1 MNRTEFERY
10 SSQYIGTLPSTKKS
24 VKTIESYSVVL
35 KKFGEYL
42 NAALPCDDG
51 EIEPITVVN
60 FRTELYSTNVK
71 TNTIRYDMTV
81 LHTFFAWAKRMR
93 LIEQNPVEREEIP
106 KEQQIEYNLLS
117 LDEIKTVLTELPP
130 RINRKTALRNRAIVI
145 LLVQVGLRNS
155 ELRMLTPADL
165 DFDNKCIEIR
175 HGKGEK
181 RRVVAFPALARQ
193 LVQEYLESAVRPSN
207 LGSDDY
213 LFGTDADENGLSTN
227 GKIWK
232 PITSQGL
239 LGIVN
244 RYTRLC
250 CGHEVGVH
258 ALRHAYASLLDN
270 YCVPLRQIQLSMG
283 HSSPELTA
291 RVYINTLDNK
301 KVANTINIAFDGA
314 N

>member
-1 MNRTEFERY
+1 MNRTEFEKY
-10 SSQYIGTLPSTKKS
+10 SSQYIDTLPSTKKS
-24 VKTIESYSVVL
+24 VKTIQSYSVVL
-35 KKFGEYL
+35 KKFAGYL
-42 NAALPCDDG
+42 NSLPYDG

-81 LHTFFAWAKRMR
+81 LHTFFAWSKRMH

-165 DFDNKCIEIR
+165 DFENKYIEIR

-181 RRVVAFPALARQ
+181 RRIVAFPALARQ
-193 LVQEYLESAVRPSN
+193 LLQEYLESGVRPSN
-207 LGSDDY
+207 LSLNDY

-232 PITSQGL
+232 PISAQGL

-258 ALRHAYASLLDN
+258 ALRHAAASLWDN
-270 YCVPLRQIQLSMG
+270 MGIGMRDIQNALG
-283 HSSPELTA
+283 HAAISTTEK
-291 RVYINTLDNK
+291 VYVSVLNK
-301 KVANTINIAFDGA
+301 SKAANTINVAFDGA
-314 N
+314 I

>member
-1 MNRTEFERY
+1 MNRTEFEKY
-10 SSQYIGTLPSTKKS
+10 SSQYIDTLPSTKKS
-24 VKTIESYSVVL
+24 AKTIQSYSVVL
-35 KKFGEYL
+35 KKFAGYL
-42 NAALPCDDG
+42 NTLPYDG

-60 FRTELYSTNVK
+60 FRTELYSTKVK

-81 LHTFFAWAKRMR
+81 MHTFFAWAKRMH

-145 LLVQVGLRNS
+145 LLVQAGLRNS

-165 DFDNKCIEIR
+165 DFDNKCIEIK

-193 LVQEYLESAVRPSN
+193 LVQEYLESAVRPPYLSLN
-207 LGSDDY
+207 DF
-213 LFGTDADENGLSTN
+213 LFGTDSDENGFSTN
-227 GKIWK
+227 GRIWK
-232 PITSQGL
+232 PISAQGL

-258 ALRHAYASLLDN
+258 ALRHAAASLWAELG
-270 YCVPLRQIQLSMG
+270 VQPRLIQQALG
-283 HSSPELTA
+283 HSSYSTTE
-291 RVYINTLDNK
+291 RVYLHILNNKTASNNINFALDS
-301 KVANTINIAFDGA
+301 I
-314 N
+314 

>member
-1 MNRTEFERY
+1 MNRTEFEKY
-10 SSQYIGTLPSTKKS
+10 SSQYIDTLPSSKKS
-24 VKTIESYSVVL
+24 AKTIQSYSVVL
-35 KKFGEYL
+35 KKFAGYL
-42 NAALPCDDG
+42 NTLPYDG

-60 FRTELYSTNVK
+60 FRTELYSTKVK

-81 LHTFFAWAKRMR
+81 MHTFFSWAKRMH

-145 LLVQVGLRNS
+145 LLVQAGIRNS

-165 DFDNKCIEIR
+165 DFDNKCIEIK

-193 LVQEYLESAVRPSN
+193 LVQEYLESAVRPPYLSLN
-207 LGSDDY
+207 DF
-213 LFGTDADENGLSTN
+213 LFGTDSDENGFSTN
-227 GKIWK
+227 GRIWK
-232 PITSQGL
+232 PISAQGL

-258 ALRHAYASLLDN
+258 ALRHAAASLWAELG
-270 YCVPLRQIQLSMG
+270 VQPRLIQQALG
-283 HSSPELTA
+283 HSSYSTTE
-291 RVYINTLDNK
+291 RVYLHILNNKTASNNINFALDS
-301 KVANTINIAFDGA
+301 I
-314 N
+314 

>member
-1 MNRTEFERY
+1 MNRTEYKKYAE
-10 SSQYIGTLPSTKKS
+10 QYINTLPSTKKS
-24 VKTIESYSVVL
+24 DKTILSYSIIL
-35 KKFGEYL
+35 KKFGDYL
-42 NAALPCDDG
+42 NSLEQDG

-81 LHTFFAWAKRMR
+81 LHTFFEWAKRMH

-165 DFDNKCIEIR
+165 DFENKCIEVK

-181 RRVVAFPALARQ
+181 RRIVAFPSLARQ
-193 LVQEYLESAVRPSN
+193 LVKEYLESGVRPSN
-207 LGSDDY
+207 LSLNDY

-232 PITSQGL
+232 PISAQGL

-258 ALRHAYASLLDN
+258 ALRHAAASLWAELG
-270 YCVPLRQIQLSMG
+270 VQPRLIQQALG
-283 HSSPELTA
+283 HSSYSTTE
-291 RVYINTLDNK
+291 RVYLHILNNKTASNNINFALDS
-301 KVANTINIAFDGA
+301 I
-314 N
+314 

>member
-1 MNRTEFERY
+1 MNRTEFEKY
-10 SSQYIGTLPSTKKS
+10 SSQYIDTLPSTKKS
-24 VKTIESYSVVL
+24 AKTIQSYSVVL
-35 KKFGEYL
+35 KKFAGYL
-42 NAALPCDDG
+42 NTLPYDG

-81 LHTFFAWAKRMR
+81 LHTFFSWAKRMH

-145 LLVQVGLRNS
+145 LLVQAGLRNS

-165 DFDNKCIEIR
+165 DFDNKCIEIK

-193 LVQEYLESAVRPSN
+193 LVQEYLKSAVRPPYLSLN
-207 LGSDDY
+207 DF
-213 LFGTDADENGLSTN
+213 LFGTDSDENGFSTN
-227 GKIWK
+227 GRIWK
-232 PITSQGL
+232 PISAQGL

-258 ALRHAYASLLDN
+258 ALRHAAASLWAELG
-270 YCVPLRQIQLSMG
+270 VQPRLIQQALG
-283 HSSPELTA
+283 HSSYSTTE
-291 RVYINTLDNK
+291 RVYLHILNNKTASNNINFALDS
-301 KVANTINIAFDGA
+301 I
-314 N
+314 

>member
-1 MNRTEFERY
+1 MNRTEFEKY
-10 SSQYIGTLPSTKKS
+10 SSQYIDTLPSTKKS
-24 VKTIESYSVVL
+24 VKTIEAYSIVL
-35 KKFGEYL
+35 KKFGDYL
-42 NAALPCDDG
+42 FALPHNG

-60 FRTELYSTNVK
+60 FRTELYSTKVK
-71 TNTIRYDMTV
+71 TNTIRYNMTI
-81 LHTFFAWAKRMR
+81 LHTFFAWAMRMH

-165 DFDNKCIEIR
+165 DFENKCIEIR

-181 RRVVAFPALARQ
+181 RRIVAFPALARQ
-193 LVQEYLESAVRPSN
+193 LVKEYLESAVRPSN
-207 LGSDDY
+207 LSLNDY
-213 LFGTDADENGLSTN
+213 LFGTDADKNGLSTS

-232 PITSQGL
+232 PISAQGL

-258 ALRHAYASLLDN
+258 ALRHAAASLWAELG
-270 YCVPLRQIQLSMG
+270 VQPRLIQQALG
-283 HSSPELTA
+283 HSSYSTTE
-291 RVYINTLDNK
+291 RVYLHILNNKTASNNINFALDS
-301 KVANTINIAFDGA
+301 I
-314 N
+314 

>member
-1 MNRTEFERY
+1 MNRTEFEKY
-10 SSQYIGTLPSTKKS
+10 SSQYIDTLPSTKKS
-24 VKTIESYSVVL
+24 AKTIQSYSVVL
-35 KKFGEYL
+35 KKFAGYL
-42 NAALPCDDG
+42 NTLPYDG

-60 FRTELYSTNVK
+60 FRTELYSTKVK
-71 TNTIRYDMTV
+71 TNTIHYDMTV
-81 LHTFFAWAKRMR
+81 MHTFFSWAKRMH

-106 KEQQIEYNLLS
+106 KEQQIEYDLLS

-145 LLVQVGLRNS
+145 LLVQAGLRNS

-165 DFDNKCIEIR
+165 DFNNKCIEIK

-193 LVQEYLESAVRPSN
+193 LVQEYLESAVRPPYLSLN
-207 LGSDDY
+207 DF
-213 LFGTDADENGLSTN
+213 LFGTDSDENGFSTN
-227 GKIWK
+227 GRIWK
-232 PITSQGL
+232 PISAQGL

-258 ALRHAYASLLDN
+258 ALRHAAASLWDDMGIGM
-270 YCVPLRQIQLSMG
+270 RDIQNALG
-283 HSSPELTA
+283 HAAISTTEK
-291 RVYINTLDNK
+291 VYVSVLNKSKAANKIN
-301 KVANTINIAFDGA
+301 VAFDGA
-314 N
+314 I

>member
-1 MNRTEFERY
+1 MNRTEFEKY
-10 SSQYIGTLPSTKKS
+10 SSQYIDTLPSTKKS
-24 VKTIESYSVVL
+24 AKTIQSYSVVL
-35 KKFGEYL
+35 KKFAGYL
-42 NAALPCDDG
+42 NTLPYDG

-60 FRTELYSTNVK
+60 FRTELYSTKVK

-81 LHTFFAWAKRMR
+81 MHTFFAWAKRMH

-130 RINRKTALRNRAIVI
+130 RINHKTALRNRAIVI
-145 LLVQVGLRNS
+145 LLVQAGLRNS

-165 DFDNKCIEIR
+165 DFDNKCIEIK

-193 LVQEYLESAVRPSN
+193 LVQEYLESAVRPPYLSLN
-207 LGSDDY
+207 DF
-213 LFGTDADENGLSTN
+213 LFGTDSDENGFSTN
-227 GKIWK
+227 GRIWK
-232 PITSQGL
+232 PISAQGL

-258 ALRHAYASLLDN
+258 ALRHAAASLWAELG
-270 YCVPLRQIQLSMG
+270 VQPRLIQQALG
-283 HSSPELTA
+283 HSSYSTTE
-291 RVYINTLDNK
+291 RVYLHILNNKTASNNINFALDS
-301 KVANTINIAFDGA
+301 I
-314 N
+314 

>member
-1 MNRTEFERY
+1 MNRTEFEKY
-10 SSQYIGTLPSTKKS
+10 SSQYIDTLPSTKKS
-24 VKTIESYSVVL
+24 AKTIQSYSVVL
-35 KKFGEYL
+35 KKFAGYL
-42 NAALPCDDG
+42 NTLPYDG

-60 FRTELYSTNVK
+60 FRTELYSTKVK

-81 LHTFFAWAKRMR
+81 MHTFFSWAKRMH

-145 LLVQVGLRNS
+145 LLVQAGLRNS

-165 DFDNKCIEIR
+165 DFNNKCIEIK

-193 LVQEYLESAVRPSN
+193 LVQEYLESAVRPPYLSLN
-207 LGSDDY
+207 DF
-213 LFGTDADENGLSTN
+213 LFGTDSDENGFSTN
-227 GKIWK
+227 GRIWK
-232 PITSQGL
+232 PISAQGL

-258 ALRHAYASLLDN
+258 ALRHAAASLWDDMGIGM
-270 YCVPLRQIQLSMG
+270 RDIQNALG
-283 HSSPELTA
+283 HAAISTTEK
-291 RVYINTLDNK
+291 VYVSVLNKSKAANKIN
-301 KVANTINIAFDGA
+301 VAFDVA
-314 N
+314 I

>member
-1 MNRTEFERY
+1 MNRTEFEKY
-10 SSQYIGTLPSTKKS
+10 SSQYINTLPSTKKS

-35 KKFGEYL
+35 KKFAGYL
-42 NAALPCDDG
+42 NALPYDG
-51 EIEPITVVN
+51 EIEPITIVN

-93 LIEQNPVEREEIP
+93 LTEQNPVEREEIP
-106 KEQQIEYNLLS
+106 TEQQIEYNLLS

-165 DFDNKCIEIR
+165 DFENKCIEVK

-181 RRVVAFPALARQ
+181 RRVVAFPTLARQ
-193 LVQEYLESAVRPSN
+193 LVREYLESTVRPSN
-207 LGSDDY
+207 LGSNDY

-227 GKIWK
+227 GKVWK
-232 PITSQGL
+232 PISSQGL

-258 ALRHAYASLLDN
+258 ALRHAAASLWAELG
-270 YCVPLRQIQLSMG
+270 VQPRLIQQALG
-283 HSSPELTA
+283 HSSYSTTE
-291 RVYINTLDNK
+291 RVYLHILNNKTASNNINFALDS
-301 KVANTINIAFDGA
+301 I
-314 N
+314 

>member
-1 MNRTEFERY
+1 MNRTEYKKYAE
-10 SSQYIGTLPSTKKS
+10 QYINTLPSTKKS
-24 VKTIESYSVVL
+24 DKTILSYSIIL
-35 KKFGEYL
+35 KKFGDYL
-42 NAALPCDDG
+42 NSLEQDG

-81 LHTFFAWAKRMR
+81 LHTFFEWAKRMH

-165 DFDNKCIEIR
+165 DFENKCIEVK

-181 RRVVAFPALARQ
+181 RRIVAFPALARQ
-193 LVQEYLESAVRPSN
+193 LLQEYLESAVRPSN
-207 LGSDDY
+207 LSLNDY

-232 PITSQGL
+232 PISAQGL

-258 ALRHAYASLLDN
+258 ALRHAAASLWAELG
-270 YCVPLRQIQLSMG
+270 VQPRLIQQALG
-283 HSSPELTA
+283 HSSYSTTEQVYLHILNNKTA
-291 RVYINTLDNK
+291 SNNINFALDS
-301 KVANTINIAFDGA
+301 I
-314 N
+314 

>member
-1 MNRTEFERY
+1 MNRTEFEKY
-10 SSQYIGTLPSTKKS
+10 SSQYINTLPSTKKS

-35 KKFGEYL
+35 KKFAGYL
-42 NAALPCDDG
+42 NALPYDG

-60 FRTELYSTNVK
+60 FRTELYSTNIK

-93 LIEQNPVEREEIP
+93 LTEQNPVEREEIP
-106 KEQQIEYNLLS
+106 TEQQIEYNLLS

-165 DFDNKCIEIR
+165 DFENKCIEVK

-181 RRVVAFPALARQ
+181 RRVVAFPTLARQ
-193 LVQEYLESAVRPSN
+193 LVREYLESTVRLSN
-207 LGSDDY
+207 LGSNDY

-227 GKIWK
+227 GKVWK
-232 PITSQGL
+232 PISSQGL

-258 ALRHAYASLLDN
+258 ALRHAAASLWAELG
-270 YCVPLRQIQLSMG
+270 VQPRLIQQALG
-283 HSSPELTA
+283 HSSYSTTE
-291 RVYINTLDNK
+291 RVYLHILNNKTASNNINFALDS
-301 KVANTINIAFDGA
+301 I
-314 N
+314 

>member
-1 MNRTEFERY
+1 MNRKEYKKYAE
-10 SSQYIGTLPSTKKS
+10 QYINTLPSTKKS
-24 VKTIESYSVVL
+24 DKTILSYSIIL
-35 KKFGEYL
+35 KKFGDYL
-42 NAALPCDDG
+42 NSLEQDG

-60 FRTELYSTNVK
+60 FRTELYTTNVK

-81 LHTFFAWAKRMR
+81 LHTFFEWAKRMH

-165 DFDNKCIEIR
+165 DFENKCIEVK

-181 RRVVAFPALARQ
+181 RRIVAFPALARQ
-193 LVQEYLESAVRPSN
+193 LVKEYLESAVRPSN
-207 LGSDDY
+207 LSLNDY

-227 GKIWK
+227 GMIWK
-232 PITSQGL
+232 PISAQGL

-258 ALRHAYASLLDN
+258 ALRHAAASLWDN
-270 YCVPLRQIQLSMG
+270 MGIGMRDIQNALG
-283 HSSPELTA
+283 HSSIALTEKTY
-291 RVYINTLDNK
+291 VNILNK
-301 KVANTINIAFDGA
+301 SKAANTINAAFDGA
-314 N
+314 L

>member
-1 MNRTEFERY
+1 MNRTEFEKY
-10 SSQYIGTLPSTKKS
+10 SSQYIDTLPSTKKS
-24 VKTIESYSVVL
+24 AKTIQSYSVVL
-35 KKFGEYL
+35 KKFAGYL
-42 NAALPCDDG
+42 NTLPYDG

-60 FRTELYSTNVK
+60 FRTELYSTKVK

-81 LHTFFAWAKRMR
+81 MHTFFSWAKRMH

-145 LLVQVGLRNS
+145 LLVQAGIRNS

-165 DFDNKCIEIR
+165 DFDNKCIEIK

-193 LVQEYLESAVRPSN
+193 LVQEYLESAVRPPYLSLN
-207 LGSDDY
+207 DF
-213 LFGTDADENGLSTN
+213 LFGTDSDENGFSTN
-227 GKIWK
+227 GRIWK
-232 PITSQGL
+232 PISAQGL

-258 ALRHAYASLLDN
+258 ALRHAAASLWAELG
-270 YCVPLRQIQLSMG
+270 VQPRLIQQALG
-283 HSSPELTA
+283 HSSYSTTE
-291 RVYINTLDNK
+291 RVYLHILNNKTASNNINFALDS
-301 KVANTINIAFDGA
+301 I
-314 N
+314 

>member
-1 MNRTEFERY
+1 MNRKEFEKY
-10 SSQYIGTLPSTKKS
+10 SSQYINTLPSTKKS
-24 VKTIESYSVVL
+24 VKTIEAYSVVL
-35 KKFGEYL
+35 KKFAGYL
-42 NAALPCDDG
+42 NTIPYDG

-93 LIEQNPVEREEIP
+93 LTEQNPVEREEIP
-106 KEQQIEYNLLS
+106 TEQQIEYNLLS

-165 DFDNKCIEIR
+165 DFENKCIEVK

-181 RRVVAFPALARQ
+181 RRVVAFPTLARQ
-193 LVQEYLESAVRPSN
+193 LVREYLESTVRPSN
-207 LGSDDY
+207 LGSNDY

-227 GKIWK
+227 GKVWK
-232 PITSQGL
+232 PISSQGL

-258 ALRHAYASLLDN
+258 ALRHAAASLWAELG
-270 YCVPLRQIQLSMG
+270 VQPRLIQQALG
-283 HSSPELTA
+283 HSSYSTTE
-291 RVYINTLDNK
+291 RVYLHILNNKTASNNINFALDS
-301 KVANTINIAFDGA
+301 I
-314 N
+314 

>member
-1 MNRTEFERY
+1 MNRTEFEKY
-10 SSQYIGTLPSTKKS
+10 SSQYIDTLPSTKKS
-24 VKTIESYSVVL
+24 IKTIQSYSVVL
-35 KKFGEYL
+35 KKFADYL
-42 NAALPCDDG
+42 NTLPYDG

-60 FRTELYSTNVK
+60 FRTELYSTKLK

-81 LHTFFAWAKRMR
+81 MHTFFSWAKRMH

-145 LLVQVGLRNS
+145 LLVQAGLRNS

-165 DFDNKCIEIR
+165 DFGNKCIEIK

-193 LVQEYLESAVRPSN
+193 LVQEYLESAVRPPYLSLN
-207 LGSDDY
+207 DF
-213 LFGTDADENGLSTN
+213 LFGTDSDENGFSTN
-227 GKIWK
+227 GRIWK
-232 PITSQGL
+232 PISAQGL

-258 ALRHAYASLLDN
+258 ALRHAAASLWDDMGIGM
-270 YCVPLRQIQLSMG
+270 RDIQNALG
-283 HSSPELTA
+283 HAAISTTEK
-291 RVYINTLDNK
+291 VYVSVLNKSKAANKIN
-301 KVANTINIAFDGA
+301 VAFDGA
-314 N
+314 I

>member
-1 MNRTEFERY
+1 MNRTEFEKY
-10 SSQYIGTLPSTKKS
+10 SSQYIDTLPSTKKS
-24 VKTIESYSVVL
+24 AKTIQSYSVVL
-35 KKFGEYL
+35 KKFAGYL
-42 NAALPCDDG
+42 NALPYDG

-60 FRTELYSTNVK
+60 FRTDLYSTKVK

-81 LHTFFAWAKRMR
+81 MHTFFAWAKRMH

-145 LLVQVGLRNS
+145 LLVQAGLRNS

-165 DFDNKCIEIR
+165 DFDNKCIEIK

-193 LVQEYLESAVRPSN
+193 LVQEYLESAVRPPYLSLN
-207 LGSDDY
+207 VF
-213 LFGTDADENGLSTN
+213 LFGTDSDENGFSTN
-227 GKIWK
+227 GRIWK
-232 PITSQGL
+232 PISAQGL

-258 ALRHAYASLLDN
+258 SLRHAAASLWDDMGIGM
-270 YCVPLRQIQLSMG
+270 RDIQNALG
-283 HSSPELTA
+283 HAAISTTEK
-291 RVYINTLDNK
+291 VYVSVLNKSKAANKIN
-301 KVANTINIAFDGA
+301 VAFDGA
-314 N
+314 I

>member
-1 MNRTEFERY
+1 MNRTEYKKYAE
-10 SSQYIGTLPSTKKS
+10 QYINTLPSTKKS
-24 VKTIESYSVVL
+24 DKTILSYSIIL
-35 KKFGEYL
+35 KKFGDYL
-42 NAALPCDDG
+42 NSLEQDG

-81 LHTFFAWAKRMR
+81 LHTFFEWAKRMH

-165 DFDNKCIEIR
+165 DFENKCIEVR

-181 RRVVAFPALARQ
+181 RRIVAFPALARQ
-193 LVQEYLESAVRPSN
+193 LLQEYLESAVRPSN
-207 LGSDDY
+207 LSLNDY

-232 PITSQGL
+232 PISAQGL

-258 ALRHAYASLLDN
+258 ALRHAAASLWAELG
-270 YCVPLRQIQLSMG
+270 VQPRLIQQALG
-283 HSSPELTA
+283 HSSYSTTE
-291 RVYINTLDNK
+291 RVYLHILNNKTASNNINFALDS
-301 KVANTINIAFDGA
+301 I
-314 N
+314 

>member
-1 MNRTEFERY
+1 MNRTEFEKY
-10 SSQYIGTLPSTKKS
+10 SSQYIDTLPSTKKS
-24 VKTIESYSVVL
+24 AKTIQSYSVVL
-35 KKFGEYL
+35 KKFAGYL
-42 NAALPCDDG
+42 NTLPYDG

-60 FRTELYSTNVK
+60 FRTDLYSTKVK

-81 LHTFFAWAKRMR
+81 MHTFFAWAKRMH

-145 LLVQVGLRNS
+145 LLVQAGLRNS

-165 DFDNKCIEIR
+165 DFDNKCIEIK

-193 LVQEYLESAVRPSN
+193 LVQEYLESAVRPPYLSLN
-207 LGSDDY
+207 DF
-213 LFGTDADENGLSTN
+213 LFGTDSDENGFSTN
-227 GKIWK
+227 GRIWK
-232 PITSQGL
+232 PISAQGL

-258 ALRHAYASLLDN
+258 ALRHAAASLWAELG
-270 YCVPLRQIQLSMG
+270 VQPRLIQQALG
-283 HSSPELTA
+283 HSSYSTTE
-291 RVYINTLDNK
+291 RVYLHILNNKTASNNINFALDS
-301 KVANTINIAFDGA
+301 I
-314 N
+314 

>member
-1 MNRTEFERY
+1 MNRTEFEKY
-10 SSQYIGTLPSTKKS
+10 SSQYIDTLPSTKKS
-24 VKTIESYSVVL
+24 AKTIQSYSVVL
-35 KKFGEYL
+35 KKFAGYL
-42 NAALPCDDG
+42 NTLPYDG

-60 FRTELYSTNVK
+60 FRTELYSTKVK
-71 TNTIRYDMTV
+71 ANTIRYDMTV
-81 LHTFFAWAKRMR
+81 MHTFFSWAKRMH

-130 RINRKTALRNRAIVI
+130 RINHKTALRNRAIVI
-145 LLVQVGLRNS
+145 LLVQAGLRNS

-165 DFDNKCIEIR
+165 DFDNKCIEIK

-193 LVQEYLESAVRPSN
+193 LVQEYLESAVRPPYLSLN
-207 LGSDDY
+207 DF
-213 LFGTDADENGLSTN
+213 LFGTDSDENGFSTN
-227 GKIWK
+227 GRIWK
-232 PITSQGL
+232 PISAQGL

-258 ALRHAYASLLDN
+258 ALRHAAASLWAELG
-270 YCVPLRQIQLSMG
+270 VQPRLIQQALG
-283 HSSPELTA
+283 HSSYSTTE
-291 RVYINTLDNK
+291 RVYLHILNNKTASNNINFALDS
-301 KVANTINIAFDGA
+301 I
-314 N
+314 

>member
-1 MNRTEFERY
+1 MNRTEYKKYAE
-10 SSQYIGTLPSTKKS
+10 QYINTLPSTKKS
-24 VKTIESYSVVL
+24 VKTIQSYSIVL
-35 KKFGEYL
+35 KKFAGYL
-42 NAALPCDDG
+42 NTLPDDG

-81 LHTFFAWAKRMR
+81 LHTFFAWAKRMH

-145 LLVQVGLRNS
+145 LLVQAGLRNS

-165 DFDNKCIEIR
+165 DFENKCIEIR

-193 LVQEYLESAVRPSN
+193 LLQEYLESAVRPPYLSLN
-207 LGSDDY
+207 DY
-213 LFGTDADENGLSTN
+213 LFGTDADENGFSTN
-227 GKIWK
+227 GRIWK
-232 PITSQGL
+232 PISAQGL

-258 ALRHAYASLLDN
+258 SLRHAAASLWDDMGIGM
-270 YCVPLRQIQLSMG
+270 RDIQNALG
-283 HSSPELTA
+283 HAAISTTEK
-291 RVYINTLDNK
+291 VYVSVLNK
-301 KVANTINIAFDGA
+301 SKAANTINAAFDGVI
-314 N
+314 